1 MHGTSC
7 FLRTAGW
14 LACVAAL
21 VVNSAAADETSIHGR
36 VMGQTAEAEHLGPIS
51 GATVEFQQGGKAV
64 ATVTTDKDGYYQI
77 RPLQPGQYEYHL
89 VADSFKEEKEGR
101 GFQLKAEGASVLD
114 FVMTKEPPKD
124 DPKEDPKNK
133 PGKKKPEPP
142 KPDESKPEEGKKPGR
157 NKKPE
162 TPAETPNDDG
172 NPNAAAPPG
181 EGMLRVMVVEKL
193 EDGETKPVPRAT
205 VKVRPGTGGLI
216 REKTAGPRGGSQ
228 FQVPPGEWRV
238 AAVAPGYTLASA
250 PTVQVPVD
258 GRSLATVTLLKAEDP
273 KPKTPAQPP
282 APGSPRPATRPTPAA
297 DGEPENDGS
306 RAKFFGAK
314 VEGTRIVYLVDSSN
328 SMKNG
333 KFTKAAEELMKSVK
347 GLSERQKFYV
357 LFFSD
362 TMHPMFEPDAPADMV
377 PATWLHVRR
386 LERMVGEMQM
396 QKGTNAKEAAQ
407 RAFELKPDVIYILS
421 DGAFTDR
428 TRPFLM
434 RENTATKVPIHT
446 IGFRTSERGEDALQA
461 ISDRYGG
468 TYTEVP

>member
-7 FLRTAGW
+7 FLRAAAW
-14 LACVAAL
+14 LACAATFF
-21 VVNSAAADETSIHGR
+21 VNSAAADETSVHGR

-51 GATVEFQQGGKAV
+51 GATVEFQQDGKAI
-64 ATVTTDKDGYYQI
+64 ATATTDKDGYYQI

-89 VADSFKEEKEGR
+89 IADSFKEEKEGR

-114 FVMTKEPPKD
+114 FVMTQESPKD
-124 DPKEDPKNK
+124 DPGKDPKNK
-133 PGKKKPEPP
+133 PGRKKPEPP
-142 KPDESKPEEGKKPGR
+142 KPDETKPGR

-162 TPAETPNDDG
+162 APSESPNDDG
-172 NPNAAAPPG
+172 NPNATAPPG
-181 EGMLRVMVVEKL
+181 EAMLRVVVVEKL
-193 EDGETKPVPRAT
+193 EDGDTKPVPRAT

-228 FQVPPGEWRV
+228 FQVSPGEWRV
-238 AAVAPGYTLASA
+238 AAAAPGYAMASA

-258 GRSLATVTLLKAEDP
+258 GRSLATVVLTKAADLKS
-273 KPKTPAQPP
+273 PAQPRTP
-282 APGSPRPATRPTPAA
+282 GAPPAA
-297 DGEPENDGS
+297 TSVPDAEAENDGS

-347 GLSERQKFYV
+347 ALSVRQKFYV

-434 RENTATKVPIHT
+434 RENAAAKVPIHT

-461 ISDRYGG
+461 ISDKYGG